1 MIKRK
6 NCEDEESGVV
16 INANDQEMI
25 KFLDAM
31 KEEQEEKKIWDLEI
45 QYRTR

>member
-6 NCEDEESGVV
+6 NCEDEESGVF
-16 INANDQEMI
+16 INAHDQELI

-31 KEEQEEKKIWDLEI
+31 KEEQEEQKIWDLEI
-45 QYRTR
+45 QSRTR